1 MVQDRI
7 SYEEYEQV
15 RTAINQQCGSDMQ
28 CEKIMRIIGLIMSF
42 GIIIGWII
50 VGVTATSTITAD
62 WILLAITF
70 FGIFLL
76 IFARMKKRTLVGRI
90 RMILQNENMTRF
102 NQRDIIWNI
111 SFTGRYFHILIDTRA
126 RNMQN
131 YSMGN
136 SMMQMMPYGQTY
148 GSAYPQQAYGNQPI
162 YGQPV
167 GQQQPF
173 NAIPYQSVPLQTAQI
188 PVGQPQQY
196 YQPQQA

>member
-1 MVQDRI
+1 
-7 SYEEYEQV
+7 
-15 RTAINQQCGSDMQ
+15 
-28 CEKIMRIIGLIMSF
+28 
-42 GIIIGWII
+42 
-50 VGVTATSTITAD
+50 
-62 WILLAITF
+62 
-70 FGIFLL
+70 
-76 IFARMKKRTLVGRI
+76 
-90 RMILQNENMTRF
+90 MILQNENMTRF

-111 SFTGRYFHILIDTRA
+111 SFTGRYFHILIDTRM

-148 GSAYPQQAYGNQPI
+148 GANYPQQAYGNQPI